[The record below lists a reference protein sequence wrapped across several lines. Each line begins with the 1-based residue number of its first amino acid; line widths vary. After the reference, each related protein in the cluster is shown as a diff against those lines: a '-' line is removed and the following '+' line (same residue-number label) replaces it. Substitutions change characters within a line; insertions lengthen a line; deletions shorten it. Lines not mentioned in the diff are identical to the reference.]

1 MGLEFNWIC
10 VWLFILAY
18 IILLIYVIKRDLK
31 KKHGINDKKLT
42 NPNVSDEEKQALQM
56 SKDIRDKK
64 VLFMPKNLIIYAN
77 LQGVFGTYADGKD
90 FGSKLLCIEDK
101 KLSYIEDGT
110 GKELFSI
117 PLEDIVNA
125 QCDTSERL
133 TATRILLTGVLAFAL
148 KKKTYYIVITYNDSI
163 TETEQNVVFLPSSN
177 NDHREFINN
186 ILIARNKYLMAKK
199 QKNSVE

>member
-1 MGLEFNWIC
+1 MDMFLIGVLIM
-10 VWLFILAY
+10 LPFI
-18 IILLIYVIKRDLK
+18 IILIRIENKQQQKECDE
-31 KKHGINDKKLT
+31 KLT
-42 NPNVSDEEKQALQM
+42 NPNVSDEEKQAIQM

-64 VLFMPKNLIIYAN
+64 VLFMPKNLIIYAR

-90 FGSKLLCIEDK
+90 FGSKLLCIEDE
-101 KLSYIEDGT
+101 KLSYVEDGT

-125 QCDTSERL
+125 QCDTSERF
-133 TATRILLTGVLAFAL
+133 TAARILLTGVLAFAL

-177 NDHREFINN
+177 NDHSEFINN